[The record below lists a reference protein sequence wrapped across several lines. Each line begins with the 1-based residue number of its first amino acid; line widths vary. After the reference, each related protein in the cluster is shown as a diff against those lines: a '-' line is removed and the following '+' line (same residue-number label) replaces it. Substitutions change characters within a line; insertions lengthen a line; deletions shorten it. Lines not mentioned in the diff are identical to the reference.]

1 MENKN
6 QENQD
11 VNQKL
16 NQESNERETKK
27 KFSMQA
33 IIVPVI
39 IAVILIAFAG
49 VVFYA
54 NVLKPA
60 SDLDKKIGYN
70 AEDYIQLD
78 KYTGFDYEI
87 TQDMFDECVR
97 EETDSYEEVDRAAQ
111 DTDQIDFNYTGYVD
125 GKKDSNISQK
135 DAELILGEDATGAFK
150 VFAEAIS
157 GHKSGD
163 TIKDVKVEGA
173 DVTELS
179 ADESDYSG
187 KNVTF
192 TIKINNVSKHV
203 TDEITDKWVKENYLD
218 EYGLETASDFYN
230 WCKEY
235 LEDEAKTEVWQKV
248 LDKTTMSSYP
258 QEVYDNVVTTF
269 TEDAN
274 YNADQFGITTDEYL
288 KDFCGYTD
296 ETLEE
301 EYINEVKS
309 ELVMW
314 YIVKKQK
321 FECTKEEIETK
332 YEELYLDIGY
342 ENVDEMKAEYS
353 ESEIEEVV
361 LLEKVQN
368 YVYENSNIKETFK
381 IPEK

>member
-6 QENQD
+6 QENKD

-16 NQESNERETKK
+16 NESKTEKK
-27 KFSMQA
+27 KFSFQV

-49 VVFYA
+49 VVYYA
-54 NVLKPA
+54 KMIKPA
-60 SDLDKKIGYN
+60 KDIDKKVGYN
-70 AEDYIQLD
+70 TEDYIQLD

-87 TQDMFDECVR
+87 TQEMFDECVS
-97 EETDSYEEVDRAAQ
+97 EETDYYEDVERAAK

-135 DAELILGEDATGAFK
+135 DAEIILGEDATGVFK
-150 VFAEAIS
+150 VFAEAIV
-157 GHKSGD
+157 GHKAGD
-163 TIKDVKVEGA
+163 TIKDIKVDGK

-192 TIKINNVSKHV
+192 TLKISNVGKYV
-203 TDEITDKWVKENYLD
+203 TEKITDKWVKENYLD
-218 EYGLETASDFYN
+218 EYGLETTSDFYN

-258 QEVYDNVVTTF
+258 QEVYDKVVTEF

-288 KDFCGYTD
+288 KDFYGYTD

-321 FECTKEEIETK
+321 FECTKDEIESK
-332 YEELYLDIGY
+332 YEELYLDMGY
-342 ENVDEMKAEYS
+342 ETAEEMKAEYT
-353 ESEIEEVV
+353 EEEIEEVV
-361 LLEKVQN
+361 LLDKVQN
-368 YVYENSNIKETFK
+368 YVYDNSNIKESFK
-381 IPEK
+381 IPDAK